1 MFDCNS
7 WEAFLLKVPYFNIT
21 SYITFK
27 KCLLLYFIFFLSFII
42 WYAKWYYDSSCMP
55 HCGSCLL
62 RHLAKDFCQLVIAD
76 RYIGNGVKGSHG
88 Y

>member
-27 KCLLLYFIFFLSFII
+27 KCLLLYFIFFFLSLFGMQNGIMTHH
-42 WYAKWYYDSSCMP
+42 AHPTAMKLSSP
-55 HCGSCLL
+55 PLS
-62 RHLAKDFCQLVIAD
+62 
-76 RYIGNGVKGSHG
+76 
-88 Y
+88 